1 MRKSLLF
8 LCCLVISQAWGQVQS
23 PKEFLGYEL
32 GERFTRHHRVMEYF
46 QHVAANSPKVV
57 LKEYGRTYEDRPLV
71 YAIITSEAN
80 HQNIETIR
88 QDNLRRA
95 RLQTGSVS
103 TAVPIIWLSYN
114 VHGNESVSMEA
125 SMATIYE
132 LVRPGS
138 DKTAWLE
145 QAVVIIDPCINP
157 DGRDRYANYYNQYGN
172 KDYNPDPQSKEHIE
186 VWPGGRANHYLFD
199 LNRDWAWQ
207 SQVESQHRIALY
219 NQWMPQ
225 IHVDF
230 HEQGVNSPYYF
241 APAAEPLHELITRWQ
256 REFQVTIGKN
266 NAKYFD
272 QNGWLYFTKERFDL
286 LYPSYGDTYPTYN
299 GAIGM
304 TYEQGG
310 GGRGGLGV
318 LTDEGDTL
326 TLTDR
331 IAHHHSNGL
340 STIEVSVQ
348 NRERL
353 LQEYEKFFTNN
364 VNSFG
369 GKYKSFV
376 IKADNSADKLT
387 ALTRWLDSMGITYG
401 TGAGAKTM
409 KGFNYQTGSTETFN
423 LATQD
428 IVISSYQPRGVL
440 ANVLFEPSTF
450 LADSNTYDIT
460 AWGVPYARG
469 LKAYALSENV
479 TPGAG
484 KYTAPSVEITPA
496 EKPYAYIARWQDL
509 EDARFLA
516 QLLRSKVKV
525 RFAETP
531 FTVSGQKFERGSLV
545 ITRRGN
551 EHLAG
556 SFDSLVKNLAT
567 RHNRP
572 LFSSTTGMV
581 DAGKD
586 FGSGD
591 VHYIKPPKIA
601 ILAGNGVSS
610 LAFGETWHFFERQID
625 YPISVLDTD
634 YFNNVNLSG
643 YDVLILQ
650 NGWYSSL
657 NDGAM
662 SKIDSWVRD
671 GGRLILV
678 QGALEKF
685 ADREGYALRR
695 YADDDEKEALE
706 ELEQT
711 WNAADKFMKYE
722 SRERNYIQGII
733 PGAIYKINIDNTH
746 PLAYGYRENTYFSLK
761 TTEERYAIF
770 AGSGAWNVG
779 YIPKAGVAASGF
791 AGARVKK
798 QLENSLVFG
807 AEQVGRGQVV
817 YMGDNPLFRAFWDNG
832 KLFFA
837 NAVFL
842 VGQ

>member
-1 MRKSLLF
+1 MKKSFLFF
-8 LCCLVISQAWGQVQS
+8 LCLGISQVWAQVQS
-23 PKEFLGYEL
+23 PEQFLGYEL

-57 LKEYGRTYEDRPLV
+57 LNEYGRTYEDRPLV
-71 YAIITSEAN
+71 YAIVSSEQN
-80 HQNIETIR
+80 QQNIESIR

-95 RLQTGSVS
+95 GLLNGAPS
-103 TAVPIIWLSYN
+103 TNIPVIWLSYN

-125 SMATIYE
+125 SMATLYE
-132 LVRPGS
+132 LVREGS
-138 DKTAWLE
+138 DKASWLE
-145 QAVVIIDPCINP
+145 QAVVIMDPCINP
-157 DGRDRYANYYNQYGN
+157 DGRDRYANYYYQYGN

-207 SQVESQHRIALY
+207 SQIESQHRIALY

-241 APAAEPLHELITRWQ
+241 APAAEPLHELITAWQ

-272 QNGWLYFTKERFDL
+272 ENGWLYFTKERFDL
-286 LYPSYGDTYPTYN
+286 LYPSYGDTYPVYN

-318 LTDEGDTL
+318 LTNEGDTL
-326 TLTDR
+326 TLKDR

-353 LQEYEKFFTNN
+353 LQEYQKFFSNN
-364 VNSFG
+364 VNNFAG
-369 GKYKSFV
+369 RFKAFV
-376 IKADNSADKLT
+376 VKGDNHPDKLA

-401 TGAGAKTM
+401 TGASSRSLRGH
-409 KGFNYQTGSTETFN
+409 NYQTGANETFN
-423 LATQD
+423 LTGQD

-440 ANVLFEPSTF
+440 ASVLFEPTTF

-460 AWGVPYARG
+460 AWAAPFARG
-469 LKAYALSENV
+469 LKAYAVAERIN
-479 TPGAG
+479 PGTG
-484 KYTAPSVEITPA
+484 KYKAPEPVVTSDER
-496 EKPYAYIARWQDL
+496 PYAYIARWQSL

-516 QLLRSKVKV
+516 QLLKKKVKV
-525 RFAETP
+525 RYAETP
-531 FTVSGQKFERGSLV
+531 FTIGGQNFDRGTLI

-551 EHLAG
+551 EHLA
-556 SFDSLVKNLAT
+556 SRFDPIVKELAKEHT
-567 RHNRP
+567 RT
-572 LFSSTTGMV
+572 LFSTSTGMA

-591 VHYIKPPKIA
+591 VHFIKPPKVA
-601 ILAGNGVSS
+601 LVAGNGVSS

-625 YPISVLDTD
+625 YPVSVLDTD
-634 YFNNVNLSG
+634 YFGSADLSK

-650 NGWYSSL
+650 NGWYGSL
-657 NDGAM
+657 NNGTLE
-662 SKIDSWVRD
+662 KIDKWVRN

-678 QGALEKF
+678 QGALNKFVERDGYSLKQYTDEEEKQ
-685 ADREGYALRR
+685 
-695 YADDDEKEALE
+695 ALE
-706 ELEQT
+706 KQEEKWET
-711 WNAADKFMKYE
+711 ADVLLKYRD
-722 SRERNYIQGII
+722 RERNNIQNII
-733 PGAIYKINIDNTH
+733 PGAIYRTKVDNTH
-746 PLAYGYRENTYFSLK
+746 PLAYGYPDSYFSLK
-761 TTEERYAIF
+761 TSEDRFGIL
-770 AGSGAWNVG
+770 SGAWNVA
-779 YIPKAGVAASGF
+779 YIPKGGVPVSGF
-791 AGARVKK
+791 AGSRVKT

-807 AEQVGRGQVV
+807 VEEVGSGQVV
-817 YMGDNPLFRAFWDNG
+817 YMADNPLFRAFWENG
-832 KLFFA
+832 KLLFA